1 MANVKLSK
9 LMKTLKKAPPV
20 KDDAS
25 NHKPIQQCRISCCNI
40 RDNRLNKKNKKKP
53 PNKDGLIR

>member
-9 LMKTLKKAPPV
+9 LMKTLKKASPV

-25 NHKPIQQCRISCCNI
+25 NHKPIQQCRISCCQYT
-40 RDNRLNKKNKKKP
+40 
-53 PNKDGLIR
+53 